1 MNGALFGT
9 TKVLANFWSLL
20 GWGTKHPCYKN
31 LLIFVFLPYLLA
43 IYLLN
48 YFLVSSLFVTIS
60 VFFGESLIILTNS
73 TETEIRPYYLAFV
86 WSYAMMLVLTIFVCL
101 SLPIDRAMTY
111 LKVISFIICALF
123 LSSLSGICYYMSVE
137 GFYTEEYIWNK
148 KKNAWVPTGNEYL
161 NWLVVA
167 GTIVLLVYFV
177 PFIYRPLD
185 FAKNFLKY
193 IVGFICYMMMLPVFS
208 NIFQIYAMSNL
219 HDISWGNRPASTG

>member
-60 VFFGESLIILTNS
+60 VFFGESLIILTKS
-73 TETEIRPYYLAFV
+73 TETEIRPYDLAFV

-123 LSSLSGICYYMSVE
+123 LASLSGICYYMSVE

>member
-60 VFFGESLIILTNS
+60 VFFGESLIILTKS